1 MSEIYNS
8 SELGLSNEAAN
19 SRDRAL
25 LVGGSAILNVLKAE
39 SFAFKRALE
48 AEQNAI
54 SEDERQESISK
65 RKAMFEKDN
74 HEYSK
79 EESWKLKAECFG
91 MDTNIFFPTNDNK
104 TIKIAKKVCASC
116 SVKEECAEYGK
127 LNGNGVGVWG
137 GESESELRNRNR
149 RRRPV

>member
-1 MSEIYNS
+1 MSEEYNS
-8 SELGLSNEAAN
+8 SELGLSNEAADI
-19 SRDRAL
+19 RDRAL
-25 LVGGSAILNVLKAE
+25 LIGGTAILNVLKAE
-39 SFAFKRALE
+39 LFAAKQALE

-54 SEDERQESISK
+54 TEDERQASIAK
-65 RKAMFEKDN
+65 RKEMFEKDN

-79 EESWKLKAECFG
+79 EEAWKLKAECFG

-116 SVKEECAEYGK
+116 SVKEECVEYGK

-137 GESESELRNRNR
+137 GETESELRYRNR
-149 RRRPV
+149 TRKD